1 MAAIFYGIGVGPGD
15 PELLTLKAKRI
26 LEEADVLA
34 VPVKKPGMKS
44 TAFEIIR
51 QVVDTK
57 GKEILETVFY
67 MTSDPAIWRS
77 CAKEAGEA
85 IAAYLRQGKQVAL
98 ITLGDVTI
106 YSTCMYVQQYIEA
119 KGFKTVLIPGIS
131 SYSAG
136 AAQAGIPL
144 AEGKE
149 SLVVVPAVKKP
160 EDLKVILD
168 TFDNIVVM
176 KAAGAITWLAR
187 YMEQAGIPAEQAV
200 VLSCVG
206 MESEYIGLLDEQREY
221 GYFTT
226 VVIRKK
232 TD

>member
-1 MAAIFYGIGVGPGD
+1 MAGIFYGVGVGPGD

-34 VPVKKPGMKS
+34 VPVKKPGQKS
-44 TAFEIIR
+44 AAYEIIKE
-51 QVVDTK
+51 VVDME
-57 GKEILETVFY
+57 GKELLESVFY
-67 MTSDPAIWRS
+67 MASDPDIWYA

-85 IAAYLRQGKQVAL
+85 IAGYLGRGKNVVL
-98 ITLGDVTI
+98 ITLGDVTVF
-106 YSTCMYVQQYIEA
+106 STCMYVQQYIA
-119 KGFKTVLIPGIS
+119 ARGFETVLVPGIS

-136 AAQAGIPL
+136 AARAGIPL

-149 SLVVVPAVKKP
+149 SLAVVPAIKKT

-168 TFDNIVVM
+168 TFDNIVLM
-176 KAAGAITWLAR
+176 KAGKSITWLSR
-187 YMEQAGIPAEQAV
+187 YMDQAGISAEQAV

-206 MESEYIGLLDEQREY
+206 MESEYIGPLDEEREY

-226 VVIRKK
+226 VIIRKK
-232 TD
+232 KG